1 MIEKLAGMSEIIDHI
16 IEIDRNLLVFFNNLG
31 SLKLDPFWLILTDKL
46 FYIPFFIYI
55 IYVLNKSFGIK
66 NVIIILLGISLL
78 ILITDQFTNFIKDF
92 FERLRPCRDDSINY
106 LLRTIDVRCGKYG
119 FFSAHAANSMAVSTL
134 IYKLIRFEKLKL
146 LKILLISWVI
156 IFSYSR
162 IYLGVHFPLDS
173 IFGLLTGFA
182 FGLIFYNFL
191 IKFINR

>member
-55 IYVLNKSFGIK
+55 IYVLNKSFSIK

-191 IKFINR
+191 FKFINR